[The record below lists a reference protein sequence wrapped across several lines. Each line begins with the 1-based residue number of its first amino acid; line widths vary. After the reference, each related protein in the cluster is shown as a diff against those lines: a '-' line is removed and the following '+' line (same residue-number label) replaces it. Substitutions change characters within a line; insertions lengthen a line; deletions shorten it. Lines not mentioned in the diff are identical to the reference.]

1 MYIYRSGNKT
11 FELTMCR
18 AVLVSWL
25 FRWRRGNKYAIPV
38 VGVLI
43 VAGLCL
49 LFTVHVHH
57 VRNWMNA
64 APVASEAEVLSR
76 IWLDDETAKYTKK
89 SVVESRKSQCLGKGC
104 ASSYVN
110 FKHQSGLTNKS
121 ATNAAVLS
129 TPSENA
135 RNMSIKET
143 RSFSVYPNHHPVK
156 TDCEWVNFSVKEP
169 PYFLTA
175 VFILRI
181 YENDKS
187 ELTSAEVKQW
197 LEYLRYAGVEHV
209 YLYDIWQLPG
219 ESQREELSVFIREGY
234 LTYTDWHKYNPYT
247 RMKSQL
253 PAYQHCID
261 NYGKDSTWQAAIDID
276 EYPFSPSDTS
286 SGFLH
291 RFVKKY
297 SMQHSDVS
305 EITMKNYLYL
315 GEKDKTKELLIDRLW
330 RHTHGPANP
339 LVKPIYKPNDI
350 SSAQIHHNRI
360 RRGHSRDASSG
371 ELRMNHYWGARL
383 QNWGPDTKESLTKT
397 EDDRGM
403 EPIVTAF
410 KRCEKY
416 VRPYL

>member
-1 MYIYRSGNKT
+1 MSGRI
-11 FELTMCR
+11 LP
-18 AVLVSWL
+18 VLVSWL
-25 FRWRRGNKYAIPV
+25 FRPRRRCAVFVAIAFVTAIAMVNLDSRGLEWLHATKSINHKPP
-38 VGVLI
+38 LPI
-43 VAGLCL
+43 VAKQRDLKNDRPTIKLDGKN
-49 LFTVHVHH
+49 FTNTSQSVDIVGSDG
-57 VRNWMNA
+57 
-64 APVASEAEVLSR
+64 VATSGG
-76 IWLDDETAKYTKK
+76 DECK
-89 SVVESRKSQCLGKGC
+89 
-104 ASSYVN
+104 
-110 FKHQSGLTNKS
+110 
-121 ATNAAVLS
+121 
-129 TPSENA
+129 
-135 RNMSIKET
+135 
-143 RSFSVYPNHHPVK
+143 
-156 TDCEWVNFSVKEP
+156 WVNFSVKEP

-209 YLYDIWQLPG
+209 YLYDIWELPG

-247 RMKSQL
+247 RKKSQL

-350 SSAQIHHNRI
+350 SSAQIHHNKR
-360 RRGHSRDASSG
+360 RRGQSRVASSS

-383 QNWGPDTKESLTKT
+383 QNWGPDTKDNLTKT
-397 EDDRGM
+397 EEDRGM